1 MTVKSKVVLLSV
13 LIASSLAVVFFLL
26 LFQRVNA
33 FLRENALQE
42 AARLRSAFQFL
53 LAEEKERFENHLPD
67 YSMWTELGEKAVVE
81 RDEGWIE
88 ENLEPW
94 VREQFGYSVLL
105 VTESGEVI
113 TASPNWPF
121 RPGEFPP
128 SSLSK
133 AVFLRSGENLW
144 MVVTAPVTNDEGD
157 KEYGAFLSFAKPID
171 AELLEAWSQILGCD
185 IVDVS
190 SGVLPPEW
198 SELPSYW
205 QHKSAFTK
213 EGYLYVSFEVVG
225 EPGELLKKFL
235 LRRRYEIPLQVSRW
249 AGNVLLCLGVG
260 FGLLLFLLNYVFERV
275 VLHPLRA
282 LYRASEQVASG
293 EYSLQL
299 PVGRNDEIG
308 LLSAHFARMVGAL
321 SEREKE
327 LRREKRKAERLAQID
342 PLVGIPNRRYP
353 EDRLKELIEDKV
365 PFSLVFVDLDKFK
378 KANDLLGHSEG
389 DRCLKRIAIWFEKHI
404 RKEDLVARYGGDEFC
419 FVFPGLNHQQ
429 VEEVMER
436 IHAEF
441 VTKKFVEGITLDF
454 SYGITSFP
462 ADASDIDKLLELADG
477 RMYRKKKLKALRE
490 V

>member
-1 MTVKSKVVLLSV
+1 MRNT
-13 LIASSLAVVFFLL
+13 FNLL
-26 LFQRVNA
+26 L
-33 FLRENALQE
+33 
-42 AARLRSAFQFL
+42 
-53 LAEEKERFENHLPD
+53 EKEKNRLENHIPD
-67 YSMWTELGEKAVVE
+67 YALWTELGERAVVE

-105 VTESGEVI
+105 VTESGEII
-113 TASPNWPF
+113 TASPNWPL
-121 RPGEFPP
+121 RPGKFPP
-128 SSLSK
+128 SSLSG
-133 AVFLRSGENLW
+133 AVFLRSGEDLW

-171 AELLEAWSQILGCD
+171 VELLEEWSQILGCD

-190 SGVLPPEW
+190 SGELPPEW
-198 SELPSYW
+198 LELPSHW
-205 QHKSAFTK
+205 QHKSAFTE

-225 EPGELLKKFL
+225 ESGELLKKFL
-235 LRRRYEIPLQVSRW
+235 LRRRYEIPLRVSRW
-249 AGNVLLCLGVG
+249 AGSVLLFLGVG
-260 FGLLLFLLNYVFERV
+260 FGLLLFLLNHVFERV
-275 VLHPLRA
+275 VLRPLRN
-282 LYRASEQVASG
+282 LYQASEQVASG

-308 LLSAHFARMVGAL
+308 LLSTHFARMVEAL

-327 LRREKRKAERLAQID
+327 LRKEKRKAERLAQLD
-342 PLVGIPNRRYP
+342 PLVGIPNRRYL

-419 FVFPGLNHQQ
+419 FVFPGLSHQQ
-429 VEEVMER
+429 VEEIMER

-441 VTKKFVEGITLDF
+441 RTKKFVEGITLDF
-454 SYGITSFP
+454 SYGIASFP
-462 ADASDIDKLLELADG
+462 DDASDIDKLLELADG
-477 RMYRKKKLKALRE
+477 RMYRKKKLKALRG